1 MSRFFTQQIEGN
13 TARITG
19 EDVRHLSR
27 VLRLRVGDA
36 VEICDGACT
45 DYTGLIEAITEQEV
59 RCALSGAHPSPTEP
73 RCRVTL
79 FQALPKT
86 GKLELIVQKCVELG
100 VDTVVPVVT
109 ARCVAVPVRDF
120 EFKRVRYQRVA
131 SEAAKQSRRGMIPQ
145 VASVRK
151 LSEVS
156 FSGFDAVLV
165 AYEEERARSLKAALR
180 AFEPAALSRIALVV
194 GPEGGLER
202 AEVEGLSAAGAVAV
216 SLGARILRTE
226 TAGMAMLAQV
236 LYELDMADA

>member
-45 DYTGLIEAITEQEV
+45 DYTGRIEAITEQEV

-100 VDTVVPVVT
+100 VDTVVGFTGSPIWHMLYAFPPISQDDVQ
-109 ARCVAVPVRDF
+109 A
-120 EFKRVRYQRVA
+120 
-131 SEAAKQSRRGMIPQ
+131 
-145 VASVRK
+145 
-151 LSEVS
+151 
-156 FSGFDAVLV
+156 GFDEFARRFRPILDAYQKMGIRFALEAHPTEIAFDIASAKRALEAGITAVTFDRGGRIYHGRVKAL
-165 AYEEERARSLKAALR
+165 ADGAR
-180 AFEPAALSRIALVV
+180 
-194 GPEGGLER
+194 
-202 AEVEGLSAAGAVAV
+202 AAG
-216 SLGARILRTE
+216 L
-226 TAGMAMLAQV
+226 QF
-236 LYELDMADA
+236 